1 MESSEKNTK
10 VNSLTVVITL
20 LIEID
25 TGDAF
30 KAL

>member
-1 MESSEKNTK
+1 MDSREKNAK

-30 KAL
+30 KTL